1 MKEPPT
7 INDMQGFAVRH
18 TRIVDRDKVRYRVYK
33 NSTEYVAVI
42 AENALMAM
50 KLAAIDTPHKIIR
63 DLIDENTPLTQ
74 ARLRE
79 VEGSEHVEFSLQ
91 QKDEV
96 VESNFEYREPKGLEA
111 FFQPMT
117 LGQINEEKVDSV
129 EVMESDN
136 ILEKISIDP
145 MEYARSTRTDDAER
159 ISSMSEEASSPIE
172 PQAETAAPEPLVEEQ
187 QPAQVVE
194 QETVSDATP
203 TEFAQEEP
211 QQEVA
216 VEMPIEESAHEVAE
230 SEPLEAAEANS
241 SEEKEPSEEE
251 MPPDEVARLLAEPR
265 D

>member
-63 DLIDENTPLTQ
+63 DLIDENTPLAQ

-187 QPAQVVE
+187 QPVE

-203 TEFAQEEP
+203 TGLAQEEP

-216 VEMPIEESAHEVAE
+216 AEMPIEESA
-230 SEPLEAAEANS
+230 PEAAEVNT
-241 SEEKEPSEEE
+241 SEEKEVSEEE